1 MATKKKEVKKVVI
14 KKPLVKKVEENV
26 RKLQKQGNGTMTVAL
41 PADLVRELKWKDK
54 QKLVVRKNG
63 VTLVIADWKK

>member
-1 MATKKKEVKKVVI
+1 MATKKKEAKKVVA
-14 KKPLVKKVEENV
+14 KKALAKKSEENV

-63 VTLVIADWKK
+63 ATLVIADWKK

>member
-14 KKPLVKKVEENV
+14 KKSSVKKAEENV